1 MTRALLLSLLAMLGA
16 ACTENAA
23 LDLDVELP
31 TAGTMVGSTPIGA
44 VTVQFAADTTDFM
57 SSWEGDIPQ
66 ATVDL
71 GATRQTL
78 RLSILAQPEQI
89 TRPLAVRILYCE
101 TRAACEAAPADPR
114 TEQHVVIPRAFYQG
128 VVTRY
133 RLDATSPPPSPPTLP
148 VEIDRCDI
156 AGCRDGE
163 MATWC
168 TSSGTHLCEP

>member
-1 MTRALLLSLLAMLGA
+1 MRRALVAGLFAVLAS

-23 LDLDVELP
+23 FDLDVELP
-31 TAGTMVGSTPIGA
+31 AAGTMVGSTPIGA
-44 VTVQFAADTTDFM
+44 VTVQLAADTTDFM
-57 SSWEGDIPQ
+57 SAWEGDIPQ
-66 ATVDL
+66 TTVDL

-78 RLSILAQPEQI
+78 RLSVLAQPTQI

-101 TRAACEAAPADPR
+101 TRAACESAPADPR

-133 RLDATSPPPSPPTLP
+133 RLDATSPPASPPTAP
-148 VEIDRCDI
+148 TEIDRCDV

-168 TSSGTHLCEP
+168 TDGIHLCDQ

>member
-1 MTRALLLSLLAMLGA
+1 MRRALVAGLFAVLAS

-23 LDLDVELP
+23 FDLDVELP
-31 TAGTMVGSTPIGA
+31 AAGTMVGSTPIGA
-44 VTVQFAADTTDFM
+44 VTVQLAADTTDFM
-57 SSWEGDIPQ
+57 SAWEGDIPQ
-66 ATVDL
+66 TTVDL

-78 RLSILAQPEQI
+78 RLSVLAQPTQI

-101 TRAACEAAPADPR
+101 TRAACESAPADPR

-133 RLDATSPPPSPPTLP
+133 RLDATSPPAAPPTTP
-148 VEIDRCDI
+148 MEVDRCDI

-168 TSSGTHLCEP
+168 TDGIHLCDQ